1 MRPVMRTATTIE
13 GSAGKE
19 TAEFAVEAEKLGLD
33 VCWVA
38 EAWGAD
44 APSLLGYLAARTESM
59 LLGSGV
65 IQVGTRSPVTIAQT
79 AMTLAHLSG
88 GRFLLGLGV
97 SGPQVIEG
105 LHGIPFGHPLARM
118 RETVAIVRSVFTGE
132 KVRFAGSQY
141 RIPLEGSKGARPM
154 RVSLPPASVP
164 VYLASMSP
172 RMLELTGEI
181 ADGWLGTSFVPE
193 GAGAYFTHLDA
204 GLARAGRS
212 RADLDICQGAEIN
225 LVDEADLA
233 RTLAG
238 RKKELAFS
246 LGGMG
251 SATSN
256 FYNDAYSRQ
265 GWAEVAAR
273 VRERWQAGDR
283 DGAAG
288 LVTDEM
294 VLATTLIGTEDMVR
308 ARLRTW
314 REAGVDTVRLYP
326 AGDTLAARL
335 DNLGRGIDLIR
346 SLGSAGSSLSRTGLP
361 PAPARCTVPDQ
372 EGIRRLVADVQVHVE
387 AGEAQQPPD
396 DGLTAGDDQFTAVS
410 SQALV
415 RPGQDGQAGAVGE
428 AERGQ
433 VRHQGLRCAA
443 QDVGQGLPQVVRAAH
458 VKLALEPHQ

>member
-1 MRPVMRTATTIE
+1 MRPVMHTAMRPVMHTVMRTATTVE
-13 GSAGKE
+13 GAAGKK
-19 TAEFAVEAEKLGLD
+19 TVEFAVEAEKLGLD

-44 APSLLGYLAARTESM
+44 APSVLGYLAARTESM

-65 IQVGTRSPVTIAQT
+65 IQLGTRSPVTIAQT

-132 KVRFAGSQY
+132 KVSFAGNQY
-141 RIPLEGSKGARPM
+141 RIPLEGSTGAKGARPM
-154 RVSLPPASVP
+154 RVSLPPISVP
-164 VYLASMSP
+164 VYLASLSP

-193 GAGAYFTHLDA
+193 GASAYFTHLDA
-204 GLARAGRS
+204 GLARAGRG

-251 SATSN
+251 SAASN

-314 REAGVDTVRLYP
+314 REVGVDTVRLYP
-326 AGDTLAARL
+326 AGDSLAARL
-335 DNLGRGIDLIR
+335 DNLGRGIELVR
-346 SLGSAGSSLSRTGLP
+346 AAGTLLSRTGRTACP
-361 PAPARCTVPDQ
+361 GQPRCPGSARYSPAR
-372 EGIRRLVADVQVHVE
+372 R
-387 AGEAQQPPD
+387 
-396 DGLTAGDDQFTAVS
+396 
-410 SQALV
+410 
-415 RPGQDGQAGAVGE
+415 
-428 AERGQ
+428 
-433 VRHQGLRCAA
+433 
-443 QDVGQGLPQVVRAAH
+443 
-458 VKLALEPHQ
+458 